1 MLIISII
8 ALTSLFIMGAIMF
21 IDCKII
27 EDLPESNEFR
37 KWWKKHLIDVEP
49 KD

>member
-8 ALTSLFIMGAIMF
+8 ALISLFLMGTMLF
-21 IDCKII
+21 IDCKIV
-27 EDLPESNEFR
+27 EDLPNDNEFK